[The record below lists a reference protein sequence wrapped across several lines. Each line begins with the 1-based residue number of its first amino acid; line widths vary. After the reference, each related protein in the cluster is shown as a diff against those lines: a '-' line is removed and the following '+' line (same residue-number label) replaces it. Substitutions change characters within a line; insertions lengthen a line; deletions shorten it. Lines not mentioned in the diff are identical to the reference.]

1 MKGGAINKT
10 SNGKFGK
17 DPKRDP
23 KKSGAK
29 GGKKSRLSV
38 KEKMKIKVRHLQNL
52 KYDTYEKFMTGSG
65 KINNIDEI
73 AKTIL
78 AGEEGI
84 EYFLKQDVSLM
95 KALSDY
101 ILNEKDT
108 GMLDKM
114 DILQKRSYFIKNM
127 KEAMYG
133 TKSRQEVKTDLN
145 ISTDETT
152 KEINDIYERT
162 KKRFEK
168 HKKSTRN
175 SKR

>member
-1 MKGGAINKT
+1 MVSKNKT
-10 SNGKFGK
+10 NKGKFGK

-23 KKSGAK
+23 KKSGSK

-52 KYDTYEKFMTGSG
+52 NYDTYEKFMTGKG

-84 EYFLKQDVSLM
+84 EYFIKQDVSLM
-95 KALSDY
+95 KALSDH
-101 ILNEKDT
+101 ILSEKDMN
-108 GMLDKM
+108 MLDKM

-133 TKSRQEVKTDLN
+133 TKSRQEVKTNLN
-145 ISTDETT
+145 ISSEESI
-152 KEINDIYERT
+152 KEINDIYERS

-168 HKKSTRN
+168 DKKSTRN
-175 SKR
+175 NKR